1 MIFRA
6 EAAMRENAL
15 KDKMEAESK
24 SKIAVD
30 QMEQLQ

>member
-6 EAAMRENAL
+6 EAAMRESAI
-15 KDKMEAESK
+15 KDKQDAESK

-30 QMEQLQ
+30 QMNQLK